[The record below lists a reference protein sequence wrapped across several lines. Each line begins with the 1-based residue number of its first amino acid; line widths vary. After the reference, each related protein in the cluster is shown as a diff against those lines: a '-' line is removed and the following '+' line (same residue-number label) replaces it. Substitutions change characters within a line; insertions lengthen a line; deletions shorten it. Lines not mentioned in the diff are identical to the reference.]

1 MGKAENSC
9 YRAFWRA
16 VFERL
21 AGKRREKACTHSL
34 QQVPGAS
41 VSRLE
46 ACRVDSLAEHGL
58 RSPTGE
64 LHGMNAFAAPCRR
77 TRQTCSERVPVEV
90 FAVLEQLT
98 LIEAG
103 QVLGISPD
111 AVRMRIK
118 RGSMQAEKGEDGR
131 WLVWVDTEQAAAER
145 EVEREAKQAE
155 EREPEREGELS
166 AEALRARIGILEAR
180 LEAVESE
187 RDFLRKQV
195 DTLIFA
201 QAMQTQK
208 ALPNPERRSW
218 WARLWGR

>member
-1 MGKAENSC
+1 
-9 YRAFWRA
+9 
-16 VFERL
+16 
-21 AGKRREKACTHSL
+21 
-34 QQVPGAS
+34 
-41 VSRLE
+41 
-46 ACRVDSLAEHGL
+46 
-58 RSPTGE
+58 
-64 LHGMNAFAAPCRR
+64 
-77 TRQTCSERVPVEV
+77 V
-90 FAVLEQLT
+90 FAVLEKLT

-118 RGSMQAEKGEDGR
+118 RGTMQAEKDEDGR

-145 EVEREAKQAE
+145 ESEREAKQAE

-201 QAMQTQK
+201 QGMAAQAQAQK
-208 ALPNPERRSW
+208 ALPNPARRGL
-218 WARLWGR
+218 WARLFGR

>member
-21 AGKRREKACTHSL
+21 AGKRRENACTNSL

-103 QVLGISPD
+103 QALGISPD

-118 RGSMQAEKGEDGR
+118 RGTMQAEKDEDGR
-131 WLVWVDTEQAAAER
+131 WLVWVDVEQAAAER

-180 LEAVESE
+180 LEELREE
-187 RDFLRKQV
+187 RDFLRRQV
-195 DTLIFA
+195 ENLTFA